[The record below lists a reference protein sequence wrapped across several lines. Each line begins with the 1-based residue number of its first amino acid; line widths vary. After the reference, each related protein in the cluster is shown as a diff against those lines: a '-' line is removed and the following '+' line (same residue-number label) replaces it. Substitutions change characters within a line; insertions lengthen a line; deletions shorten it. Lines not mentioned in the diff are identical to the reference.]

1 MPPRE
6 CSNPRHWYR
15 VETVTPRRST
25 SSKDMRSCLVGFALV
40 ALSLPALAQKSCAS
54 LPAARQA
61 IEQGWSAYRANDIP
75 AAVAQFNRAISLCPG
90 EAGALTGAGY
100 AAMRQGRLPAARA
113 FFARAVAIDSASYD
127 AVAGA
132 GMAAYR
138 AGDVKLARQSFER
151 ALRIVPHDSTALDYL
166 ARLGAPATT
175 VVLVP
180 HARPAVTTIPNGWL
194 SSTTRCNAWF
204 P

>member
-1 MPPRE
+1 
-6 CSNPRHWYR
+6 
-15 VETVTPRRST
+15 
-25 SSKDMRSCLVGFALV
+25 MRSCLVGFALV
-40 ALSLPALAQKSCAS
+40 ALSSQSLAQKTCAS

-113 FFARAVAIDSASYD
+113 FFARAIAIDSASYD

-138 AGDVKLARQSFER
+138 AGDVKVARGSFER
-151 ALRIVPHDSTALDYL
+151 RQHFPHFQAAASAADDAGATGEP
-166 ARLGAPATT
+166 LGRFRGKT
-175 VVLVP
+175 P
-180 HARPAVTTIPNGWL
+180 HVTQHAKPDEML
-194 SSTTRCNAWF
+194 